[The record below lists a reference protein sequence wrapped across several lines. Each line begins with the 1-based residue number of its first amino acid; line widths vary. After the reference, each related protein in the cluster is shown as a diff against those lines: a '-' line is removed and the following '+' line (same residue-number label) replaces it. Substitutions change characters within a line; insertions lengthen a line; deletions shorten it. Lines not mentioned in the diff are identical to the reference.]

1 MGHVIIH
8 IKKIEIWYGII
19 SDEALVGLWDN
30 FITHPNIQYYIS
42 YIRENPKNYNNHEGP
57 TSTLKK
63 KLTIPGPLYATNP
76 NNVTVP
82 IISKS
87 LKITSN
93 TCIKFDP
100 TKMGTPPKIDMTM
113 EKNCYLK
120 MDSVIFH

>member
-1 MGHVIIH
+1 M
-8 IKKIEIWYGII
+8 
-19 SDEALVGLWDN
+19 
-30 FITHPNIQYYIS
+30 QYYI
-42 YIRENPKNYNNHEGP
+42 REIPKSYNNHEGP

-120 MDSVIFH
+120 MDSVIFHWHVRFLGVILKKDPWIVFLPISPGHPS